1 MCYISSASGF
11 RKRVNTALCIELWKC
26 AQLESVQ
33 NVIFFSP
40 LTVAINFL
48 IFFPLLKSQRSAIMS
63 TKNIFGVVS
72 FQHYRSLPNLCY
84 PPFMHRRTLEIW
96 KCLNT
101 SHHVI
106 SKEAKTWN
114 RQVRDVQNVYC
125 WWASR
130 NRDGKH
136 GSNSHG
142 IIMASRTG
150 SLGATS
156 TCKRSPS
163 ALSSVC
169 RNRGMMRDRCHTGKQ
184 HPTLPPET
192 SDRPKQHTIYIRVT
206 FRSQHACSQRN
217 YFPERS

>member
-1 MCYISSASGF
+1 MFKIWYFSLLWPLQLISWYF
-11 RKRVNTALCIELWKC
+11 FLFWKVKEV
-26 AQLESVQ
+26 LS
-33 NVIFFSP
+33 
-40 LTVAINFL
+40 L
-48 IFFPLLKSQRSAIMS
+48 ISFQIANWSS
-63 TKNIFGVVS
+63 KNIFGVVS

-136 GSNSHG
+136 GPNSHG

-163 ALSSVC
+163 SVY
-169 RNRGMMRDRCHTGKQ
+169 RNRGMMRERCHTGKQ

-192 SDRPKQHTIYIRVT
+192 SNRPKQHTIYIHMT
-206 FRSQHACSQRN
+206 FRSQPACSQRY
-217 YFPERS
+217 YFSERS